1 MCGARNPF
9 EQFPAFALGS
19 GSVMARWPRLT
30 WCTVGWL
37 IRLRSCLCSKRG
49 PIERFLVR
57 NEGDSMLLCGM
68 LTHVSRVDATAV
80 AVRGF
85 CRAGRYVRDGRSII
99 MGWLGARPGLR

>member
-1 MCGARNPF
+1 
-9 EQFPAFALGS
+9 
-19 GSVMARWPRLT
+19 
-30 WCTVGWL
+30 
-37 IRLRSCLCSKRG
+37 
-49 PIERFLVR
+49 
-57 NEGDSMLLCGM
+57 MLLCGM